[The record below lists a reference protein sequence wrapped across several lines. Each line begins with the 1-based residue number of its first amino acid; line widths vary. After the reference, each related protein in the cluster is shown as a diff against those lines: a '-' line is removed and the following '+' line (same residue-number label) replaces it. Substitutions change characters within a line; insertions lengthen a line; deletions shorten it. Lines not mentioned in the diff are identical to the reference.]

1 VELVELDGIT
11 SCQWSEIAAG
21 EREPWGG
28 GAAEGLAWADKQRHL
43 GLRAGDGA
51 LVAIAGAM
59 IADIEVEGAERF
71 QVVGIGGVFVT
82 PHERGRGHVRR
93 LLEPLLETAASMGP
107 DRAMLFCRTELMAL
121 YGKLGFLEI
130 PPPVRAR
137 QPDGTIEMPMRAMWR
152 ALAAG
157 AAWPAGRVQVH
168 GLPF

>member
-1 VELVELDGIT
+1 VELVELDEIT
-11 SCQWSEIAAG
+11 SRQWSEIAAG
-21 EREPWGG
+21 EREPWG

-59 IADIEVEGAERF
+59 IADVEVGGAERF

-82 PHERGRGHVRR
+82 PRERGRGHVRR
-93 LLEPLLETAASMGP
+93 LLEPLLEIATEMGP
-107 DRAMLFCRTELMAL
+107 DRAMLFCRAELMAL
-121 YGKLGFLEI
+121 YGTLGFLEI
-130 PPPVRAR
+130 PAPVRAR
-137 QPDGTIEMPMRAMWR
+137 QPDGTVEMPMRAMWR

-157 AAWPAGRVQVH
+157 AAWPAGRVEVR